1 MYKSLLSC
9 LLIFII
15 QLGGA
20 HPAPG
25 QEEEQTPSQK
35 TKEALKRLS
44 KFPGA
49 VQQRLQAARDK
60 VRGALEGAERE
71 PSRAQS
77 AEKDSLAVPKASEK
91 SDGSRYTPGIRRDPF
106 VPLPAKT
113 ENQKAKRPLSP
124 LEQFELAQLK
134 LVGIVWDSKE
144 PKAMVEDTSGLGYII
159 KIGTPIGAN
168 EGKVK
173 AIKPDEVV
181 IEEHYTDFY
190 GARKSREFNMKLPVE

>member
-1 MYKSLLSC
+1 MYKLLLSC
-9 LLIFII
+9 LLICIV
-15 QLGGA
+15 QLAGA
-20 HPAPG
+20 QPVSG

-35 TKEALKRLS
+35 TREALKRLS
-44 KFPGA
+44 QFPGA
-49 VQQRLQAARDK
+49 VQERLQAARDK
-60 VRGALEGAERE
+60 VRGAIEGTEKE
-71 PSRAQS
+71 GPRAKS
-77 AEKDSLAVPKASEK
+77 SKTDSPTIPKVSEK
-91 SDGSRYTPGIRRDPF
+91 SDGPRYAPGTRRDPF
-106 VPLPAKT
+106 VPLPTKT
-113 ENQKAKRPLSP
+113 ETQKAKRPLSP

-134 LVGIVWDSKE
+134 LVGIVWDAKE

-159 KIGTPIGAN
+159 KIGTPIGAH